1 LLPVFPLMRLLVS
14 VFPFSLHLFFL
25 CPGFGLAPRTTMF
38 VVVPVVFEAGLTRL
52 FEVLEGTGLV
62 VSCCFMLAN
71 HVSQIPTQPH
81 RICLTGLALGFGH
94 SKLDE
99 KFSLVI
105 LREVVD
111 VQVLYNDGVLNRD
124 SPLSFFLD
132 PRQPGVFGL

>member
-1 LLPVFPLMRLLVS
+1 
-14 VFPFSLHLFFL
+14 
-25 CPGFGLAPRTTMF
+25 MF
-38 VVVPVVFEAGLTRL
+38 VVVPVVLEASLRRNFEL
-52 FEVLEGTGLV
+52 FEGTVIV
-62 VSCCFMLAN
+62 VSDTRCVLLH
-71 HVSQIPTQPH
+71 HVGQVPTQPH

-111 VQVLYNDGVLNRD
+111 VQVLYNDRVLNRD